1 MARKKSGGGGGGAIG
16 AVALGVVAL
25 VATVPK
31 EVWIGATVLGIIGFV
46 IHLYLKSRKSSDTLA
61 AADVATESIRSI
73 SRAPVSSTYREA
85 FASTNR
91 PDDTS
96 SGFRIPTTP
105 NELGTGRWIPP
116 GQTVAIAGMTLSGGM
131 VYVGTALATPHGEND
146 PCLLDPSMSVA
157 ASGDFSERQTN
168 YWPSYSQITPSA
180 RRAYL
185 NWLAQGRRSPD
196 ADIGYVFLFFYGLER
211 RAIVDA
217 SKDDEAQTDWPL
229 IAHELRVLIDVYGD
243 RSGSF
248 RRYASDLLDLVQLA
262 DHPTKLY
269 ARSIPALSRSY
280 DLPLYL
286 RLALGQASVDEAP
299 VPATLALAWARLA
312 PDAYFRMPATRCA
325 EQFEKLFVERY
336 GQAFG
341 AGMLLPRNRTKLKF
355 IYKPASAGFR
365 GYEEIE
371 LTFGDVP
378 DVAVLTAPLVKLRLV
393 IESATKELEAYSRFV
408 GKNPESK
415 SSLEGLLQL
424 PAILWPESA
433 QSAVQRFKERMGSG
447 MLTLSFGEL
456 LSTLDAKT
464 ALSKERVFGLA
475 RALESINIAVEPD
488 VLAGAKLPKPEDK
501 VVLFSMPDMEPVS
514 RATPAYQA
522 ALLTLELSSAV
533 AAADGEFGVAEMS
546 HLRQQ
551 IQSWSH
557 LNSNHQRRLLA
568 HLRLLTIAPVTL
580 TALKKKLEALEP
592 PARETIAAFMVTVV
606 QADGTVTP
614 AELKML
620 EKVYK
625 ALGFDSKRVLVDVH
639 AVTSGNAPVMRTA
652 SAESGFNLDP
662 GRIAALQRDSE
673 KVSNLLAGIFTEE
686 IAATSPTSE
695 PEPDEVAKPEGLL
708 GLDETHTALARM
720 LLSRPEWSRADLL
733 DVAADLELMLDGA
746 LEQLNDASF
755 DNLDVAFTD
764 GEDPVKVNKE
774 VLEKIEA

>member
-1 MARKKSGGGGGGAIG
+1 MARKKSSGGGGGAIG
-16 AVALGVVAL
+16 AVALGIVAL

-46 IHLYLKSRKSSDTLA
+46 IHLYLKSKKSSEALA
-61 AADVATESIRSI
+61 AANVATESVRGN

-85 FASTNR
+85 VASPNR
-91 PDDTS
+91 PADKS
-96 SGFRIPTTP
+96 SGFRIPTAQK
-105 NELGTGRWIPP
+105 EFGAGKWIPP
-116 GQTVAIAGMTLSGGM
+116 GQSVAVAGMTLPGGM
-131 VYVGTALATPHGEND
+131 VYFGTALATPHGEND
-146 PCLLDPSMSVA
+146 PCLIDPTKSVA

-185 NWLAQGRRSPD
+185 NWLVQGRRSPD

-211 RAIVDA
+211 RAVIDS
-217 SKDDEAQTDWPL
+217 SKDDDAQKDWAM
-229 IAHELRVLIDVYGD
+229 IAQELRELIGVYGSK
-243 RSGSF
+243 SGSF
-248 RRYASDLLDLVQLA
+248 RRYAGDLLDWVQLA
-262 DHPTKLY
+262 NHPTRLY
-269 ARSIPALSRSY
+269 AQPIPELSRSY
-280 DLPLYL
+280 ELPLYL

-299 VPATLALAWARLA
+299 VPATLALAWARFA
-312 PDAYFRMPATRCA
+312 PDAYFRTPATRCA

-355 IYKPASAGFR
+355 IYRPASAGFR
-365 GYEEIE
+365 GYEEVK

-378 DVAVLTAPLVKLRLV
+378 DVTVLTAPLKKLQPI
-393 IESATKELEAYSRFV
+393 IEAATKELEAYSRFV
-408 GKNPESK
+408 RKNPESK

-424 PAILWPESA
+424 PASLWPDSA
-433 QSAVQRFKERMGSG
+433 QSAVQRFKARMGSG
-447 MLTLSFGEL
+447 MMTLSLQEL
-456 LSTLDAKT
+456 LATLDAKT
-464 ALSKERVFGLA
+464 ALSKDRVFGLA
-475 RALESINIAVEPD
+475 RALESMNIAIEPD

-501 VVLFSMPDMEPVS
+501 VVLFSVPAGEPVS
-514 RATPAYQA
+514 RGTPAYQA

-557 LNSNHQRRLLA
+557 LTPNHQRRLLA

-580 TALKKKLEALEP
+580 TALKKKLEPLEP
-592 PARETIAAFMVTVV
+592 TAREAIAAFMVTVA

-625 ALGFDSKRVLVDVH
+625 ALGVESKKVFSDVH

-652 SAESGFNLDP
+652 SVESGFKLDP

-686 IAATSPTSE
+686 IAATPPTSE

-720 LLSRPEWSRADLL
+720 LLSRPEWSRAELL

-764 GEDPVKVNKE
+764 GEDPVKINKE